1 MSGSTKYPLTVPV
14 TLLRFQ
20 GSAVDE
26 YGDPYPGYAAPE
38 TVLAF
43 AVVVGGEEPVTAMRP
58 ERVRYDLTVF
68 APSSA
73 GISDR
78 DRIEYGGHAF
88 DVEGMPGNWDAN
100 PWWSPGL
107 VSVRCNRVE
116 G

>member
-1 MSGSTKYPLTVPV
+1 MSGRGFPLTVPV
-14 TLLRFQ
+14 TLLRFDA
-20 GSAVDE
+20 GGTDE
-26 YGDPYPGYAAPE
+26 YGDPLPGYAAPE
-38 TVLAF
+38 EILVF

-78 DRIEYGGHAF
+78 DRIEYQGHKF
-88 DVEGMPGNWDAN
+88 DVDGAPGNWDEN